1 MKGSKLDD
9 QMDLETSSTA
19 KGVLVQEIQQSK
31 KKRILPSIRFSK

>member
-19 KGVLVQEIQQSK
+19 KGMLVQEIQQPK
-31 KKRILPSIRFSK
+31 KKGALPPISDH